1 MKHKQIVLPLLALA
15 VLMALPAWG
24 IQVDCQDYLSQV
36 GVRLGSGQLDLPE
49 GQMIEGVVALPM
61 VLSRHGLKA
70 KDGDAVQV
78 TFIRDRRFK
87 LMHLPSGASIEITYR
102 PKK

>member
-1 MKHKQIVLPLLALA
+1 MFFSVLALA

-24 IQVDCQDYLSQV
+24 ILVDCQDYLSQA
-36 GVRLGSGQLDLPE
+36 GVRLGSGQLDLAE
-49 GQMIEGVVALPM
+49 GQMIEGTVALPM
-61 VLSRHGLKA
+61 ALARHGLNGVK
-70 KDGDAVQV
+70 KGDAVQV

-87 LMHLPSGASIEITYR
+87 LMHVPSGASVEITYR